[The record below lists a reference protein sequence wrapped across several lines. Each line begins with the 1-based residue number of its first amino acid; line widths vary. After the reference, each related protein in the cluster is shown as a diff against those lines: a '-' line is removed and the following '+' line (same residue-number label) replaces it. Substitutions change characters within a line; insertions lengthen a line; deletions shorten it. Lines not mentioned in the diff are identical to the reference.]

1 MRLFDMRFAYLATLC
16 VLCGLGGELRAQTIA
31 VYPPDINLE
40 TARDRQSFVV
50 QLTQPDGITRDITE
64 QAQVAFA
71 NPALVRLDKA
81 TVYPVADGA
90 TEMTVTAAG
99 QTFKVPVK
107 VVNAKV
113 TPPVSFK
120 QD

>member
-1 MRLFDMRFAYLATLC
+1 MISQRRSLFLSSLC
-16 VLCGLGGELRAQTIA
+16 ALGALCGESSAQSIA

-71 NPALVRLDKA
+71 HPALVRLDKA
-81 TVYPVADGA
+81 PAYPVADGA

-107 VVNAKV
+107 VVNAK
-113 TPPVSFK
+113 
-120 QD
+120 